1 LIFSEVSQTQN
12 RFVEELLDLPQ
23 AFFQRAGNQIL
34 RAVGFS
40 FLKGTG
46 MEALSYG
53 QGVQQGLSQLQTVP
67 NTITCL
73 RAAGVALRA
82 VQV

>member
-1 LIFSEVSQTQN
+1 
-12 RFVEELLDLPQ
+12 
-23 AFFQRAGNQIL
+23 
-34 RAVGFS
+34 
-40 FLKGTG
+40 